1 MMHEQRSNGF
11 YKSNLCISIDDRDFV
26 SFTLKISSDFK
37 NYTFIVN
44 L

>member
-1 MMHEQRSNGF
+1 MMHEQRSNRF
-11 YKSNLCISIDDRDFV
+11 YKSNLCILIDGRDFV